1 LYKEF
6 GAVMNNDFDLANESR
21 SAFATFEEATHY
33 LEDVCARLKVN
44 HLSYWLVHSIDGTPD
59 QVTWITTYDPSYMS
73 FYMANYTPLGD
84 SSFETAIAEN
94 QVLDWADDD
103 STKTDLL
110 PTALKYGITKYGIS
124 FPLRDGEFGDVLF
137 SVNVKST
144 DEEWALL
151 REDIVAKFRPFA
163 VYFHARAKP
172 LIQSRKF
179 AEINFA
185 A

>member
-1 LYKEF
+1 M
-6 GAVMNNDFDLANESR
+6 MNSDFDLANESR

-33 LEDVCARLKVN
+33 LEDVCARMKVN

-103 STKTDLL
+103 STK
-110 PTALKYGITKYGIS
+110 
-124 FPLRDGEFGDVLF
+124 
-137 SVNVKST
+137 
-144 DEEWALL
+144 
-151 REDIVAKFRPFA
+151 
-163 VYFHARAKP
+163 
-172 LIQSRKF
+172 SRSAAHR
-179 AEINFA
+179 AEIRDHQVRHFRSPSGMANSAMCCFR
-185 A
+185 